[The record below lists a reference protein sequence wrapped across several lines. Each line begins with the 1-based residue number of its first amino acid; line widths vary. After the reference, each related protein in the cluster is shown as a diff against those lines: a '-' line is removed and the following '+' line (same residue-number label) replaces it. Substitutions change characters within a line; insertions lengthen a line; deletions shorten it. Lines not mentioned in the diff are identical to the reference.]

1 MYCAGWIKRGPV
13 GIIDATLRDAMETF
27 RIVKHHLDNEML
39 PERKTSRDEIF
50 KDLLQENNSVVTMDK
65 WAKIRD
71 YEIAEGGK
79 QGKLKEKVLSK
90 SGMLNLAN

>member
-1 MYCAGWIKRGPV
+1 
-13 GIIDATLRDAMETF
+13 METF

>member
-1 MYCAGWIKRGPV
+1 
-13 GIIDATLRDAMETF
+13 METF

-39 PERKTSRDEIF
+39 PEHKTSRDEIF